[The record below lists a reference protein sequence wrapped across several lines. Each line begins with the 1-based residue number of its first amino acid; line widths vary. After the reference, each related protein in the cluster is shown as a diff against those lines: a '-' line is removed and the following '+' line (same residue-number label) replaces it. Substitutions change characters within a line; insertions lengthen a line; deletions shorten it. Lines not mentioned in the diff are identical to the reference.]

1 MLPDFRVRQRDY
13 LLEIARTITQE
24 LDLQKVLKRILRI
37 SIEMLAGQAGL
48 IALRDAKTWRVAAAH
63 GIPPAFLRY
72 LEPLLAEEQASELDI
87 DELNRMLKDLTYTA
101 SMGLLNGTAIPLLTH
116 GHVIGVIFIF
126 RSYDDLFSS
135 NDQQLLQSFADQAA
149 IAVFNARLYGQI
161 SVEKLRLDALIDS
174 AADGILI
181 LNADHSIERVN
192 DAFERIY
199 GKTDDELR
207 GQRHEEIIRWARKP
221 EGMTLEAAEKDG
233 WPPTPNAHLYVEGDL
248 VRADEQM
255 PYIPVGVTYAP
266 LLTAEGSLQNVIVTV
281 RDITHF
287 RNAEEIKAT
296 FISIVSHELKT
307 PVALIKGYASTL
319 RRDDARWDKHVIQ
332 DSLAVIEEEA
342 DRLTRMIE
350 DLLDA
355 SRLQA
360 GGLSLKRTDVT
371 LRTLA
376 QRLAERFQT
385 QTQKHTLKVDFP
397 EECPVILADETRIE
411 QVLSNLISN
420 AIKYAPK
427 GEICISGQVR
437 PEQVI
442 LCVSDEGPGIDPH
455 DMPHIFDR
463 FYRAEGAV
471 RKTKG
476 AGLGLYL
483 ARAIVEAHGGR
494 MWVDSQPRK
503 LAGQTS
509 SGARICFSLP
519 R

>member
-13 LLEIARTITQE
+13 LLEITRTITQD

-48 IALRDAKTWRVAAAH
+48 IALRDVKSWHVAAAH
-63 GIPPAFLRY
+63 GIPAAFLRY
-72 LEPLLAEEQASELDI
+72 LEPLLAEERVAELDVA
-87 DELNRMLKDLTYTA
+87 ELNRMLQELTYTA
-101 SMGLLNGTAIPLLTH
+101 SMGLLNGTALPLTTH
-116 GHVIGVIFIF
+116 GSVIGVIFIF
-126 RSYDDLFSS
+126 RSYPDLFSA
-135 NDQQLLQSFADQAA
+135 NDKQLLQSFADQAA
-149 IAVFNARLYGQI
+149 IAVFNAKLYGQI
-161 SVEKLRLDALIDS
+161 TVEKQRLDALIDS

-207 GQRHEEIIRWARKP
+207 GKLHQEIIRWVRKP
-221 EGMTLEAAEKDG
+221 VGLTLEEAEKDG
-233 WPPTPNAHLYVEGDL
+233 WPPTPNAHLYVEGDMQ
-248 VRADEQM
+248 RADEQM
-255 PYIPVGVTYAP
+255 PFIPVGVTYAP
-266 LLTAEGSLQNVIVTV
+266 LLTSEGQLQNVIVTV

-360 GGLSLKRTDVT
+360 GGLTLKPIDIA
-371 LRTLA
+371 LPLLA

-385 QTQKHTLKVDFP
+385 QTKKHTLKVDFP
-397 EECPVILADETRIE
+397 EYFPVILADETRIE

-427 GEICISGQVR
+427 GEIHIGGQVR

-442 LCVSDEGPGIDPH
+442 ICVSDAGPGIDPH

-494 MWVDSQPRK
+494 MWVDSRPG
-503 LAGQTS
+503 A
-509 SGARICFSLP
+509 GARICFSLP